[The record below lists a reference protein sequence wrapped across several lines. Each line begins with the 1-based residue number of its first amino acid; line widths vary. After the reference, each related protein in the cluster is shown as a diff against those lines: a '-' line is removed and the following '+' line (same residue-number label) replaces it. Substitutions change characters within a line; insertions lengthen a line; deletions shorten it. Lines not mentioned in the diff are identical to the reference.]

1 MAFLND
7 ARQLAEQATRQIE
20 QGFDQVR
27 ERIDELQ
34 QQRHFN
40 QLARDLG
47 LLVYRSRRGGRP
59 LDELEVERISAEMA
73 SIEAALASP
82 GRPGPAGPG
91 AGAQGPGP
99 GAGAQGPG
107 AGGRPAGPVRRLFA
121 GRRLR
126 TERFGEPEGRGNPE
140 GVLPT
145 GTPRDRVPWTG
156 DGHPQAARIG

>member
-7 ARQLAEQATRQIE
+7 ARQLAEQATRQLE
-20 QGFDQVR
+20 QVR

-91 AGAQGPGP
+91 AGAQGPG
-99 GAGAQGPG
+99 AGAQGPG
-107 AGGRPAGPVRRLFA
+107 AGGPGSGETAQGPGESTQGPGQEGDPPAQSGGYSLDDV
-121 GRRLR
+121 
-126 TERFGEPEGRGNPE
+126 
-140 GVLPT
+140 
-145 GTPRDRVPWTG
+145 
-156 DGHPQAARIG
+156 